1 MKRYRFKSA
10 EARHKFAAVSDTNKT
25 IANSVCD
32 RVFYAAMP
40 RDAIDEIFFEINGIT
55 LFPEYFPVF
64 FGIEVREYLEEVSAE
79 DVAHEISQKILENND
94 VEQLLAENAT
104 LRERMS
110 KLENRLERLER
121 LV

>member
-1 MKRYRFKSA
+1 MKRYRFKSD
-10 EARHKFAAVSDTNKT
+10 EARREFAAISDINAA

-32 RVFYAAMP
+32 HVFYVAMP
-40 RDAIDEIFFEINGIT
+40 RNTIDEIFFEINGIT

-64 FGIEVREYLEEVSAE
+64 LANEVKEYLEEVGAE

-94 VEQLLAENAT
+94 VEQLLAENAA

>member
-10 EARHKFAAVSDTNKT
+10 EARHKFAAVSDSNKD
-25 IANSVCD
+25 IANIVCD
-32 RVFYAAMP
+32 RVFYADMP
-40 RDAIDEIFFEINGIT
+40 RDAVDEIFFEINGIT
-55 LFPEYFPVF
+55 LFPDYFPVF
-64 FGIEVREYLEEVSAE
+64 FAIEVKEYLEEVGAE
-79 DVAHEISQKILENND
+79 DVAHEISRKILENND
-94 VEQLLAENAT
+94 VEQLLAENAA

>member
-10 EARHKFAAVSDTNKT
+10 EARHKFAAVSDANKT
-25 IANSVCD
+25 IVNSVCD
-32 RVFYAAMP
+32 QTFYSAMSQ
-40 RDAIDEIFFEINGIT
+40 DAIDEIFFEINGIT

-64 FGIEVREYLEEVSAE
+64 FAIEVKEYLEEVSSE

-94 VEQLLAENAT
+94 VDQLLAENAA

-110 KLENRLERLER
+110 KLENRLERLEQ

>member
-1 MKRYRFKSA
+1 MF
-10 EARHKFAAVSDTNKT
+10 FA
-25 IANSVCD
+25 
-32 RVFYAAMP
+32 
-40 RDAIDEIFFEINGIT
+40 
-55 LFPEYFPVF
+55 
-64 FGIEVREYLEEVSAE
+64 IEVKEYLEEVSAE

-94 VEQLLAENAT
+94 VEQLLAENTA

>member
-1 MKRYRFKSA
+1 M
-10 EARHKFAAVSDTNKT
+10 
-25 IANSVCD
+25 
-32 RVFYAAMP
+32 
-40 RDAIDEIFFEINGIT
+40 
-55 LFPEYFPVF
+55 FPEYFPVF
-64 FGIEVREYLEEVSAE
+64 LANEVKEYLEEVSAG

-94 VEQLLAENAT
+94 VEQLLAENAA